1 MKEEQ
6 KKEPKKRQYDEAHRR
21 ASLKYRQERAQIVVV
36 MEKDQRERIKQ
47 AAADAGKSVN
57 QYILDKIL

>member
-1 MKEEQ
+1 MDNKTEKKSRYTDAQRRATNKYRNSKAKIELFMEQEQ
-6 KKEPKKRQYDEAHRR
+6 K
-21 ASLKYRQERAQIVVV
+21 
-36 MEKDQRERIKQ
+36 ERIKQ

>member
-1 MKEEQ
+1 MEKQTEKKARYTEAQHKAINKYRANRATIEINLTKEE
-6 KKEPKKRQYDEAHRR
+6 K
-21 ASLKYRQERAQIVVV
+21 
-36 MEKDQRERIKQ
+36 ERIKQ

>member
-1 MKEEQ
+1 MDNKTEKKSRYTDAQRRATNKYRNSKAKIELILEQEQ
-6 KKEPKKRQYDEAHRR
+6 K
-21 ASLKYRQERAQIVVV
+21 
-36 MEKDQRERIKQ
+36 ERIKQ